1 MAKNWESTLT
11 EQGTET
17 HHNNIIIKNG
27 VSTYTEMCVKL
38 LTRDNTYILRGLTD
52 HSSPCSLVP
61 GHSAPLVQSASG
73 QSLRSP
79 VPSRT
84 ASVAVATHRRLW
96 QQSPAEAKSGAG
108 HILITANLN

>member
-1 MAKNWESTLT
+1 
-11 EQGTET
+11 
-17 HHNNIIIKNG
+17 
-27 VSTYTEMCVKL
+27 MCIKL

-52 HSSPCSLVP
+52 DPSPCSLVP

-73 QSLRSP
+73 QPPHSP

-84 ASVAVATHRRLW
+84 ASVAVATHRRPW

-108 HILITANLN
+108 HMLITADLN